1 MGSWR
6 DLAGGRDR
14 SIGGGVRGAISPVD
28 EIGRSVGGFVALNL
42 ELGRRTVGR
51 WIVGRWI
58 VGRRTRARSVEA
70 HRLACLA
77 LWSSVTTSLEC
88 VCEEC
93 LECEKLRRGI
103 IDLKVK

>member
-1 MGSWR
+1 M
-6 DLAGGRDR
+6 
-14 SIGGGVRGAISPVD
+14 
-28 EIGRSVGGFVALNL
+28 ALNL